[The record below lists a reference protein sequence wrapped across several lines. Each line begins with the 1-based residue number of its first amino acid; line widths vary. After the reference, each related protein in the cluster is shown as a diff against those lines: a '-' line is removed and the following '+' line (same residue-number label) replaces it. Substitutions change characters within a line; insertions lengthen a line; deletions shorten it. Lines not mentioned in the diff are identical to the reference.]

1 MSEQLTSL
9 PQQYPAAAALLTEHG
24 DKTLR
29 AYLTQ
34 LRLRPLPDILP
45 SEDLLTA
52 VRDYFVPFFGTETAE
67 AAAAILRRCRCL
79 STANHHHPAFEYMT
93 VQDTILYDQWL
104 RLHGERGDVVP
115 FVTCDNPNLLSA
127 EYPRGVLV
135 YDCALP
141 EGCLRLPLYPM
152 RLLRAC
158 MAAVEGISP
167 AMVENALRRLQQE
180 VRRGALTPSVADAVE
195 RYLREIVLS
204 DRVQQHGTLRRQ
216 TTAINAM
223 LSQHYFTDRTPQYLW
238 VSMETLTA
246 RLLEK
251 DLWGEGTLLHQLLFC
266 RRLRTVLLRRL
277 EGVSGCW
284 RGDTGGTHFFWGIDR
299 RAVRFPLRL
308 REEAGAAVLTGR
320 NSLGEEVSVPFTP
333 QALTE
338 ALAAENL
345 LPGMLLCFLEIYFL
359 RDFAVL
365 GGYFQPTY
373 LAQMRQGLV
382 QALRELRLF
391 EREAAILE
399 SKADYMTLGLI
410 YLRRQRGAGMLPVST
425 AELLETP
432 ISAAEVEA
440 ALEIPV
446 AEALAVPD

>member
-1 MSEQLTSL
+1 MSEQITPLSR
-9 PQQYPAAAALLTEHG
+9 QYPAAAALLAQHG
-24 DKTLR
+24 SKTLR
-29 AYLTQ
+29 AYLEQ
-34 LRLRPLPDILP
+34 LRHRPLPDILP
-45 SEDLLTA
+45 SEDLLTE
-52 VRDYFVPFFGTETAE
+52 VRDYFAPFFGAETAE
-67 AAAAILRRCRCL
+67 EAAAVLRRCRCL

-93 VQDTILYDQWL
+93 VQDTILYDRWL
-104 RLHGERGDVVP
+104 RLQGEHGDVVP
-115 FVTCDNPNLLSA
+115 IVTCDNPNLLSA

-141 EGCLRLPLYPM
+141 EGCLRLPLYPWK
-152 RLLRAC
+152 RLHAC

-167 AMVENALRRLQQE
+167 AMADNALHRLQQE
-180 VRRGALTPSVADAVE
+180 TRRGALTPAAAAAVE
-195 RYLREIVLS
+195 RYLREILLS
-204 DRVQQHGTLRRQ
+204 DRVRQYSTLRQQ

-223 LSQHYFTDRTPQYLW
+223 LSQCYFTHRTPQYLW

-246 RLLEK
+246 RLLAK
-251 DLWGEGTLLHQLLFC
+251 DLWAEGTLLHQLLFGKS
-266 RRLRTVLLRRL
+266 LRTALLRRL

-299 RAVRFPLRL
+299 RAVRFSLRL
-308 REEAGAAVLTGR
+308 REETGAAALTGR
-320 NSLGEEVSVPFTP
+320 NSLGEEVSIPFTP

-338 ALAAENL
+338 ALAAGEL
-345 LPGMLLCFLEIYFL
+345 LPGMLLCFLEIHFL
-359 RDFAVL
+359 RDFAVF

-373 LAQMRQGLV
+373 LAQMRRGLV

-410 YLRRQRGAGMLPVST
+410 YLRRRRAETFPVST
-425 AELLETP
+425 VELLETP
-432 ISAAEVEA
+432 VSAAELEA

-446 AEALAVPD
+446 SQALAPPD

>member
-1 MSEQLTSL
+1 MSEQLTPLS
-9 PQQYPAAAALLTEHG
+9 QQYPAAAALLAQHG

-29 AYLTQ
+29 AYLAQ
-34 LRLRPLPDILP
+34 LRHRPLPDILP
-45 SEDLLTA
+45 AEDLLTA
-52 VRDYFVPFFGTETAE
+52 VRDYFTPFFGAETAE
-67 AAAAILRRCRCL
+67 EAAAVLRRCRCL

-93 VQDTILYDQWL
+93 VQDTILYDRWL

-115 FVTCDNPNLLSA
+115 IVACDNPNLLSA
-127 EYPRGVLV
+127 EYPRGLLV

-141 EGCLRLPLYPM
+141 ESCLRLPLYPM

-167 AMVENALRRLQQE
+167 AMADNALRRLQQE
-180 VRRGALTPSVADAVE
+180 TRRGTLTPSVAAAVE
-195 RYLREIVLS
+195 RYLREILLS
-204 DRVQQHGTLRRQ
+204 DRVQRYGTLRQQ

-223 LSQHYFTDRTPQYLW
+223 LSQSYFTHRTPQYLW

-246 RLLEK
+246 RLLAK
-251 DLWGEGTLLHQLLFC
+251 DLWGEGTLLHGLLFC
-266 RRLRTVLLRRL
+266 QSLRTALLREL
-277 EGVSGCW
+277 DGVSGCW

-299 RAVRFPLRL
+299 RTVRFSLRL
-308 REEAGAAVLTGR
+308 REEADVVVLTGR
-320 NSLGEEVSVPFTP
+320 NSLGEEVTVPFTP

-338 ALAAENL
+338 GLAAGEL

-359 RDFAVL
+359 RDFTVF

-382 QALRELRLF
+382 RALREVRLF
-391 EREAAILE
+391 EEEAAILE

-410 YLRRQRGAGMLPVST
+410 FLRRQRSGRTFPVST

-432 ISAAEVEA
+432 VSTAELEA
-440 ALEIPV
+440 ALELSV
-446 AEALAVPD
+446 SQALTVPD

>member
-1 MSEQLTSL
+1 MNEASADFARN
-9 PQQYPAAAALLTEHG
+9 YPAAAELLRQHG
-24 DKTLR
+24 GKTVLS
-29 AYLTQ
+29 YLEQ
-34 LRLRPLPDILP
+34 LHHQPLPDILP
-45 SEDLLTA
+45 SEDLLSE
-52 VRDYFVPFFGTETAE
+52 VRDYFTPFFGAETAE
-67 AAAAILRRCRCL
+67 ECAAVLRRCRRL
-79 STANHHHPAFEYMT
+79 STSNHHHPAFEYLT
-93 VQDTILYDQWL
+93 VQDTILCDRWL
-104 RLHGERGDVVP
+104 RTQGESGEVVP
-115 FVTCDNPNLLSA
+115 FFSCANPRIDSSV
-127 EYPRGVLV
+127 YPRGILV

-251 DLWGEGTLLHQLLFC
+251 DLRGEGTLLHQLLFC
-266 RRLRTVLLRRL
+266 RSLRTVLLRRL

-308 REEAGAAVLTGR
+308 REEAGAMVLTGQ

-410 YLRRQRGAGMLPVST
+410 YLRRQHGAGMLPVST